1 MKRRDRLTAPVNH
14 LLATPTRHPIKA
26 ARLLYSPPP
35 LMLRLPIYSVFIVL
49 LSGAVYSY
57 FARKDVVVAASLV
70 LKKDSF
76 TIYAN
81 RDGFVSRIIAH
92 ENDYVGA
99 GERLA
104 IVQETVMPTGAPAR
118 SERLS
123 QSDSE
128 RRLGSAATTI
138 ENFQDPARALFE
150 YVSVFDGTVIQEHV
164 QRGQFV
170 TAGAPLI
177 TLVKESAALEGYA
190 FIDNKDIGSLARGQ
204 SVKIKYFAYPYQEYG
219 IAIGRIA
226 DIASTPS
233 GLPGKESKYLIRVA
247 LQSETIAPPNGSAR
261 PLEMGLEGIAE
272 IKTGEKRLIE
282 FLFSPLAHFLGGSQG
297 A

>member
-1 MKRRDRLTAPVNH
+1 MKRKDRLTAPVNH

-57 FARKDVVVAASLV
+57 FAKKDVVVAAPLV

-104 IVQETVMPTGAPAR
+104 IVQVMPTGAPVQT
-118 SERLS
+118 ERLP
-123 QSDSE
+123 QSDTE
-128 RRLGSAATTI
+128 RRLGNAETTI

-170 TAGAPLI
+170 MAGAPLI

-190 FIDNKDIGSLARGQ
+190 FIDNKDIGSLSRGQ
-204 SVKIKYFAYPYQEYG
+204 IVKIKYFAYPYQEYG

-247 LQSETIAPPNGSAR
+247 LQSETIAPPKGSAR
-261 PLEMGLEGIAE
+261 PLEMGLEGTAE

-282 FLFSPLAHFLGGSQG
+282 FLFSPLAQFLGGSQG